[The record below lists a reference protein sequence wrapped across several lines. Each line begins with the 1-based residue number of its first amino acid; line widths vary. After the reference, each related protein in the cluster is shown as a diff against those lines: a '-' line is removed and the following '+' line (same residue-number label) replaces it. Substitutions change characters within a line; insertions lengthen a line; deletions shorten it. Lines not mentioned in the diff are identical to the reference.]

1 MSMALD
7 IILLVLWVIFIADGA
22 KKGFLHTLLEFVAF
36 IVAMV
41 AAYQLSAHFA
51 PWIYAEWLEPKV
63 ILALQ
68 DILPANGG
76 TAVQQAQA
84 ILSSIPEEA
93 AAFVQSLGIDV
104 NSLAKQIGE
113 LHITSSGQFAKV
125 LADKVGGPI
134 VIQVCKWIIFSAF
147 AIGISVALK
156 IILSVIGGRI
166 GFPAVISADTAIGGV
181 LGGVKGLFVV
191 ALVCM
196 IARLVVDVFPNI
208 NESLV
213 DVVNSSFIADTINSF
228 NPVLKAMHGI
238 SFTY

>member
-7 IILLVLWVIFIADGA
+7 IVLFVLWIIFIIVGA
-22 KKGFLHTLLEFVAF
+22 KKGFLHTLLEFAAFVA
-36 IVAMV
+36 AMV
-41 AAYQLSAHFA
+41 VSYQLSAHFA
-51 PWIYAEWLEPKV
+51 PQIYANWLEPKV

-68 DILPANGG
+68 DLLPASGG

-113 LHITSSGQFAKV
+113 LHIGSSAHLANV

-134 VIQVCKWIIFSAF
+134 VVQVCKWIIFSVF
-147 AIGISVALK
+147 AVVISVVLK
-156 IILSVIGGRI
+156 LILSFAGSRI
-166 GFPAVISADTAIGGV
+166 GFPAVISADTVVGGV
-181 LGGVKGLFVV
+181 LGAVKGLLVV

-196 IARLVVDVFPNI
+196 IARLAVDVIPNI

-213 DVVNSSFIADTINSF
+213 DVVNSSFIADTVNRF
-228 NPVLKAMHGI
+228 NPVLKAMKGI